1 METKA
6 SASLMISGVP
16 APSRRAKFVADFSKL
31 ILRSAVVGLRVSFS
45 LFLAFR
51 VTGTVVMEMEGE
63 GLGE

>member
-1 METKA
+1 
-6 SASLMISGVP
+6 MISGVP

-31 ILRSAVVGLRVSFS
+31 ILRSAVVGLRGSFS

-51 VTGTVVMEMEGE
+51 VTGTVVTEMEGE